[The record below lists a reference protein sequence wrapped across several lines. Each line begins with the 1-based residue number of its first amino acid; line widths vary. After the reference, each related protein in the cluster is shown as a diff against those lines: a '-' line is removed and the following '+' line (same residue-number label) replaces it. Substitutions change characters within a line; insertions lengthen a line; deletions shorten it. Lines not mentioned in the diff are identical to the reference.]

1 MSGGRGGKV
10 NSHGIVQE
18 ESDCSRMLYE
28 STFKGAFKGV
38 RDGTRGCWLLRGVR
52 GDDVL
57 GDDVIGDV
65 LGGVLESASIYF
77 SP

>member
-1 MSGGRGGKV
+1 MADFKEGMSTFGGRGGKV

-28 STFKGAFKGV
+28 STFKGV
-38 RDGTRGCWLLRGVR
+38 R
-52 GDDVL
+52 

-77 SP
+77 